1 MNPQLLNADAVMT
14 AVRQGQAPATWQVYR
29 GRVAFHVRQ
38 LLGGLLILLLG
49 FVGVMY
55 LLLNPD
61 TVIVPGSGQGSA
73 LDTGPFAVARIG
85 DFVVLA
91 VVLVVGLWLCVSSSS
106 QLTTVR
112 DQALVL
118 LPEGFVIGAKK
129 PTAYAYAA
137 MQAIAARN
145 NRGTI
150 TFSVTPVGGDRRQT
164 FRLDSRFGDAKHIAT
179 QILAARTAWQRAN
192 SAAQSPQP
200 PMAGPT
206 Q

>member
-1 MNPQLLNADAVMT
+1 VNPQLLNADAVMT

-61 TVIVPGSGQGSA
+61 TVIVPGSGQSGT
-73 LDTGPFAVARIG
+73 LDTGPFAIARIG

-91 VVLVVGLWLCVSSSS
+91 VVQVVGLGLCVSSSS

-129 PTAYAYAA
+129 PTAYAFAA

-150 TFSVTPVGGDRRQT
+150 TFSVTPSGGDRRQT
-164 FRLDSRFGDAKHIAT
+164 FRLNSRFGDAKHIAT

-200 PMAGPT
+200 PMAGPA